1 MLGRFGAD
9 QNEVND
15 GPMGFD
21 AYELR
26 LGDVMRGERAT
37 LGKSLADIERELRIK
52 SSHLTAIEDGNLSA
66 FESPSF
72 ISGYVRSYAKF
83 LGLNPDECFAK
94 FCAET
99 GFVPAHGLSPAASSA
114 TMVAARAKTDSAGSF
129 AFNPVG
135 LAPPQ
140 RGFGGFDPG
149 ALGSFAV
156 LLAVVGGLGYG
167 GVALLRE
174 VQKVQLA
181 PIEQA
186 PDVIADTPAELRG
199 RGSARDPVAQ
209 AGSAPAAPQLASPAG
224 DLDNRAARTAQPTA
238 LNVPIL
244 IARDGPIS
252 SIDPRETGLLA
263 QAAPEP
269 VPPVQVVQ
277 VAQTVDILAVRPSWV
292 SITAADGTV
301 LFEKIL
307 DAGERYTVPALEI
320 APRLKAG
327 NSNAIYFVIGEQTFG
342 PAATGPEVVRDVDLS
357 AANVT
362 SAFGLADVNSDA
374 DLVNFVAQAA
384 APSIP

>member
-1 MLGRFGAD
+1 MLGRIGANQD
-9 QNEVND
+9 EVNAS
-15 GPMGFD
+15 PKGFD
-21 AYELR
+21 DYHLS

-52 SSHLTAIEDGNLSA
+52 SSHLRAIEDGNLPA

-83 LGLNPDECFAK
+83 LGLDPEDCFEK
-94 FCAET
+94 FCTET

-114 TMVAARAKTDSAGSF
+114 SMLAARARSDSTGSF

-135 LAPPQ
+135 LNAPQ

-156 LLAVVGGLGYG
+156 LIAVVGGLGYG
-167 GVALLRE
+167 GIALLRE

-186 PDVIADTPAELRG
+186 PTIVADMPAPLQARD
-199 RGSARDPVAQ
+199 SSRDPVAE
-209 AGSAPAAPQLASPAG
+209 AGDSAAAPLLASPAG
-224 DLDNRAARTAQPTA
+224 MIDNRAGRTAQPTA
-238 LNVPIL
+238 LNVPVL

-252 SIDPRETGLLA
+252 GIDPRATGLLA
-263 QAAPEP
+263 KAAPEP
-269 VPPVQVVQ
+269 QVQVVQ
-277 VAQTVDILAVRPSWV
+277 AAQVVDILAVRPSWV

-307 DAGERYTVPALEI
+307 DAGERYAVPALEI
-320 APRLKAG
+320 APRLTAG
-327 NSNAIYFVIGEQTFG
+327 NSSAVYFVIGEKTFG
-342 PAATGPEVVRDVDLS
+342 PAATGPEVVRNIDLS
-357 AANVT
+357 AQSVQ
-362 SAFGLADVNSDA
+362 SAFGQADAKSDA
-374 DLVNFVAQAA
+374 DLTNFVAQAA
-384 APSIP
+384 ATSAP